1 MNPSLPTSPLQSFI
15 CDLMIDNAIL
25 TPPEILQD
33 NARLLSSLP
42 PFTSTTRQKTTLSEA
57 STDQRRRD
65 NSEEEGDEDDDCHL
79 LSLPLLTRQSRWD
92 DTLFVEKSGLK
103 FPKRIDS
110 PVCLSDLLL
119 TSLKKSK
126 KRSNDEV
133 ISFPPGSISKS
144 TLNEPMPKILDKV
157 LTLLPSSA

>member
-25 TPPEILQD
+25 TPPEILPD
-33 NARLLSSLP
+33 NARLLSSSP
-42 PFTSTTRQKTTLSEA
+42 PFTSTTRQKTTISEA
-57 STDQRRRD
+57 STDQRIRD
-65 NSEEEGDEDDDCHL
+65 NSEEEGDDDDCHL
-79 LSLPLLTRQSRWD
+79 SSLPPLTRQSRWD

-133 ISFPPGSISKS
+133 ILFPPGSISKS

-157 LTLLPSSA
+157 LTLLPSST

>member
-1 MNPSLPTSPLQSFI
+1 MMNPSLPTSPLQSFI
-15 CDLMIDNAIL
+15 CDLMIDKAML

-42 PFTSTTRQKTTLSEA
+42 PFTSTTREKTTISEA
-57 STDQRRRD
+57 PTDQRRRD
-65 NSEEEGDEDDDCHL
+65 NSEEGDDGHL
-79 LSLPLLTRQSRWD
+79 SSLPLLTRQSRWD

-126 KRSNDEV
+126 KTSNNEV
-133 ISFPPGSISKS
+133 IPFPPGSISKS
-144 TLNEPMPKILDKV
+144 TLNESMPKILDKV
-157 LTLLPSSA
+157 LTLLPSSP